1 MKSVEAKNGKEVA
14 AKKTTPFLIN
24 VIAQRRERERKKA
37 GSRDWGLLVYCLM
50 GKKRSDIW
58 TSSSKKAGLHSKREG

>member
-24 VIAQRRERERKKA
+24 VIAQRRERERKKE
-37 GSRDWGLLVYCLM
+37 SRLQRLGPPRLLPD
-50 GKKRSDIW
+50 G
-58 TSSSKKAGLHSKREG
+58 